1 MKKYRGEIMDYLL
14 IGLFAFSIILL
25 LISIFKKDHVK
36 LEEEMEQMT
45 INHMQE
51 MYQIKKKIKI
61 LEEELLIQEGP
72 PSYTV
77 HKSSTHKPNNTSSKI
92 NEILKSQ
99 VLSLYKQGL
108 SLELIAKQSTLS
120 MDLVITVIE
129 EANTA
134 RIKT

>member
-1 MKKYRGEIMDYLL
+1 MEYLL
-14 IGLFAFSIILL
+14 IGLFTFSIILL
-25 LISIFKKDHVK
+25 LISFVKKDPVK

-61 LEEELLIQEGP
+61 LEEELLIQESP
-72 PSYTV
+72 LSYAV
-77 HKSSTHKPNNTSSKI
+77 PKPSTHKPNNTSSPT

-108 SLELIAKQSTLS
+108 SLEQIAKQSTLS
-120 MDLVITVIE
+120 MDTVITVIE
-129 EANTA
+129 EVSM
-134 RIKT
+134 RGSKHE